1 MWRFILWSIF
11 FLFISEINCAR
22 ILGIFPVPSKSH
34 QIVFQSYTKEL
45 AKRGHELV
53 IISPDP
59 FPNDTRPANV
69 TDIDVSFSYAFAA
82 KMMGRK
88 DGPLKRGVIMD
99 ADVVINTAFYLE
111 MIKIVVDQINSPAV
125 QSLIN
130 DKNQKFDLIVVE
142 GFYDYQ
148 LILSHIFKAPVIMFT
163 SFMGFP
169 EHHEML
175 GGIARHPILYPHLH
189 RNNHDN
195 LNLFQWARELYYE
208 YEMYNLFVTKLDKKQ
223 DDLLKENFGHDA
235 PTVNELRKNV
245 DMLFLNSYAEFAN
258 NRPVPPNII
267 YLGAVQLQPR
277 KEIPKDLKTY
287 LDNSKRGVIYV
298 SFGSNVLPS
307 RMSKDLLDE
316 ILQALKRLPYDIL
329 WKFDGDSL
337 DNMPKNVRYQKWFP
351 QRDLLFHPNIKAFV
365 TQCGLQSTDEAI
377 DAEVPLIGIPMMAE
391 QGYNAKK
398 YVDFGIGVKLDAMT
412 FTAEDLVRAVRA
424 VAENKSYKQ
433 NVIRLKKILQDQSQ
447 SPLERAVWWTEYVIR
462 HSGATHLRNPG
473 AGMSWHKYYMLDV
486 VLPLLAI
493 FVTTLVLVV
502 AVLWCACKSVVGLF
516 RNKKVKR
523 S

>member
-1 MWRFILWSIF
+1 MCRFILWSIF
-11 FLFISEINCAR
+11 FLFMSEINCAR
-22 ILGIFPVPSKSH
+22 ILGIYPMPSKSH

-69 TDIDVSFSYAFAA
+69 TDIDISFSYASVAR
-82 KMMGRK
+82 MLGRK
-88 DGPLKRGVIMD
+88 DNPMKRGVIMD
-99 ADVVINTAFYLE
+99 IDFVINTDFYHE
-111 MIKIVVDQINSPAV
+111 MAKLVVEQINSPAV

-142 GFYDYQ
+142 GFYDFH
-148 LILSHIFKAPVIMFT
+148 LIFTHIFKAPVILFPT
-163 SFMGFP
+163 FMGFP
-169 EHHEML
+169 EHIEML
-175 GGIARHPILYPHLH
+175 GGIARHPILYPNFL
-189 RNNHDN
+189 RYNHDN

-208 YEMYNLFVTKLDKKQ
+208 YQMYSIFTKIEEKQ
-223 DDLLKENFGHDA
+223 DVLLKENFGPDA
-235 PTVNELRKNV
+235 PTVKELRSNV
-245 DMLFLNSYAEFAN
+245 DLMFLNSYAEFAN

-267 YLGAVQLQPR
+267 HLGAVQLQPR
-277 KEIPKDLKTY
+277 KEIPTDLKTY
-287 LDNSKRGVIYV
+287 LDSSKRGVIYV

-316 ILQALKRLPYDIL
+316 ILQAFKRLPYDIL

-351 QRDLLFHPNIKAFV
+351 QRDMLFHPNIKAFV

-377 DAEVPLIGIPMMAE
+377 DAEVPLVGIPMIGE

-398 YVDFGIGVKLDAMT
+398 YVDFGIGVKLDAIT
-412 FTAEDLVRAVRA
+412 LTAEDLVRGVRI
-424 VAENKSYKQ
+424 VAGNKSYKQ
-433 NVIRLKKILQDQSQ
+433 NVKRLKKILQDQSQ

-493 FVTTLVLVV
+493 FVTSLVLVV
-502 AVLWCACKSVVGLF
+502 AVLWCACKNVFGLF